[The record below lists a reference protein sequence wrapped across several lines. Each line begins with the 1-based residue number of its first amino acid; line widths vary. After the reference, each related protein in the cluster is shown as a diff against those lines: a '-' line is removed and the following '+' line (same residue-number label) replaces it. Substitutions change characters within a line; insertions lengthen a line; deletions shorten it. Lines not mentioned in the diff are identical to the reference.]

1 MGEQGGTEVKP
12 VFSLLIK
19 KSNSKQ
25 TLEDS
30 IKIIQNGDLNLKNDL
45 IYQYKPFVAKT
56 VSSVCKRYIDEK
68 DDEFSIGL
76 MAFNEAIDKY
86 SSEKGNSLLAFAELI
101 IKRKVIDYIRKE
113 AKNSNNI
120 YMDLQEGDDL
130 ESSQSKVE
138 ANLSI
143 DEFNRLNEQER
154 RREEILLFTRELNEY
169 GLSFKELI
177 KQSPKHYDARQNAMK
192 VAAVLSE
199 TEELKAILIEKKQL
213 PVKQLE
219 KLVEVSRKTIER
231 NRKYIIAMF
240 IILSGNYVY
249 LKEYLKGV
257 LYS

>member
-1 MGEQGGTEVKP
+1 MKP
-12 VFSLLIK
+12 VFSLLLRTSK
-19 KSNSKQ
+19 KQ
-25 TLEDS
+25 TLEES
-30 IKIIQNGDLNLKNDL
+30 INIIQKGDLELRNDL
-45 IYQYKPFVAKT
+45 IHQYKPFVAKT

-76 MAFNEAIDKY
+76 IAFNEAIEKY

-113 AKNSNNI
+113 AKNAQNI

-138 ANLSI
+138 ASLSI
-143 DEFNRLNEQER
+143 DEYHRLSEQESR
-154 RREEILLFTRELNEY
+154 KEEILHFTKELNEY
-169 GLSFKELI
+169 GLTFKELI
-177 KQSPKHYDARQNAMK
+177 KQSPKHADARQNAIK
-192 VAAVLSE
+192 VAVILNE
-199 TEELKAILIEKKQL
+199 NEDLKAILTEKKQL

-249 LKEYLKGV
+249 LREYLKGV
-257 LYS
+257 LHL